1 MATSSP
7 LAEPAEP
14 TCGLCLGVSLVPLTL
29 PCWHPFCLACIEA
42 FWQWNP
48 DVEHGCPL
56 CLAPSPAILCDFCL
70 GPSKQAAEK
79 TCLTCLAAFCGVHLE
94 PHLSGPAFR
103 SHRLCQPRAN
113 LPALCCAEHHKL
125 LEMYCKDCK
134 LCVCSLCPVLG
145 KHMGHRVSVVEQ
157 EAEEKKERLRVCLN
171 WLKGKK
177 KQEID
182 NIKHILQAS
191 ADLKLNA
198 EESKTWVAV
207 RFTELRLLVDEE
219 EKSAKL
225 LIDERTKQA
234 LQTYNEQKESCEERA
249 GVIDNFSER
258 IKQILQQPDHVQ
270 LLKDF
275 VAEEK
280 EMQLHQSPAEALQP
294 VPLTFEKVQKYIGH
308 FMESVKS
315 TLQTPLEKRLEEG
328 ILNSPSS
335 LSNQTPG
342 TIVKTKLSLDRPLF
356 LRHARSPTFEPET
369 HHSRLR
375 LSEDRHTV
383 SCAWVRTFFNN
394 HPQRF
399 DKLWQV
405 LSKDSFFSGCH
416 YWEVDLLNAS
426 QGWWIGVAYPSIK
439 RKGDTEHSRLG
450 WNRRSWCIKR
460 FDMEYW
466 AFHNGLR
473 IPLLVEEDPEIIGVF
488 LDYEAGTLSFYDVV
502 CKRRHLYTFHAKF
515 TEPLYPAFRLWEG
528 SITLCKLT

>member
-191 ADLKLNA
+191 ADLK
-198 EESKTWVAV
+198 V
-207 RFTELRLLVDEE
+207 RGEKVIYHSDLIFTELRLLVDEE

-270 LLKDF
+270 LLKRF
-275 VAEEK
+275 SLLSLTSV
-280 EMQLHQSPAEALQP
+280 SSP

-315 TLQTPLEKRLEEG
+315 TLQTPLEKRLEEAR
-328 ILNSPSS
+328 SS
-335 LSNQTPG
+335 FHTTVSSCQ
-342 TIVKTKLSLDRPLF
+342 LSLPPHQKAPSQILED
-356 LRHARSPTFEPET
+356 ARSPTFEPET

-528 SITLCKLT
+528 SITLCKL